1 MARVYLGK
9 LWNAADGEPPVTAQK
24 GTIQWVSSVGG
35 FILPETGEDVPADE
49 LDPNGCYWPNAASPR
64 HLWSDVP

>member
-1 MARVYLGK
+1 MARVYLGR
-9 LWNAADGEPPVTAQK
+9 LWDVADGQAPVTPQK

-49 LDPNGCYWPNAASPR
+49 LDPNGCYRPCVSPPR
-64 HLWSDVP
+64 HAWSDVP